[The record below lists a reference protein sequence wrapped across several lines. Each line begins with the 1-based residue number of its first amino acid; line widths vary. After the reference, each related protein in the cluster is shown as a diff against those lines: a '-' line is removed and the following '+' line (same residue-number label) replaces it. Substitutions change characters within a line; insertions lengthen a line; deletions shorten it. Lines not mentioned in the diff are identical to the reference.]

1 MKPDRLIPVLILTAF
16 ALLIVGCD
24 KEDVIELQSFRVS
37 DIATGAPISDVELM
51 FARGASTC
59 CGESFAVEGYETFLT
74 DGNGLVRLPTEKSR
88 GYDILI
94 SKNGYYGLDRTNYG
108 GGTITNYISDLDYYE
123 RSYDGRETELALFPE
138 ADVTF
143 KLLAN
148 SNEIDMESVVL
159 RMCYIKQ
166 QSRFCF
172 PQDRNLEKLLN
183 GNFPL
188 NSLGGYEPG
197 YVGSVYPT
205 NKDTTIVFQGI
216 GDLPMQLDLIYLD
229 QDNNIIRTQDSG
241 VYLTPRNTVT
251 EIVIELN

>member
-1 MKPDRLIPVLILTAF
+1 MRTYHLISALILTVF
-16 ALLIVGCD
+16 ALLLLSCN
-24 KEDVIELQSFRVS
+24 KEDVIELQTFRVS
-37 DIATGAPISDVELM
+37 DIATGLAISDVELM
-51 FARGASTC
+51 FAREASTC
-59 CGESFAVEGYETFLT
+59 CGESFAVGEYETFLT
-74 DGNGLVRLPTEKSR
+74 DENGLVSLPIEKSA

-94 SKNGYYGLDRTNYG
+94 NKNGYYGLDRTNYG
-108 GGTITNYISDLDYYE
+108 GGTIKNFVYGLDYYE
-123 RSYDGRETELALFPE
+123 RSYDGSETELALFPK

-197 YVGSVYPT
+197 YVGSLYPT

-216 GDLPMQLDLIYLD
+216 GDLPLQLDLIYLD

-241 VYLTPRNTVT
+241 VYLTPKNTVT